1 MTKWMMSASDSVFHN
16 RSFVLFW
23 VSRVCASIAVQM
35 QSLAVGWQIYNL
47 TDSAFDLG
55 LVGLMQFLPLVSLML
70 VAGQVADRYN
80 RQTIVQ
86 LSLAVTGV
94 SVAVLAIATA
104 TGWINRDV
112 ILVTILI
119 FGAARAFQT
128 PTTAA
133 LLPTLVPTALL
144 ARAVAA
150 SSSTNQIAIIA
161 GPAIG
166 GLLYAVSPPLV
177 YALSAALFLLAS
189 LLLWPIR
196 VVRQPPRRE
205 PVTFG
210 LVFAG
215 IVYIWRNPIIL
226 GAISLDLFAVL
237 LGGATALLPI
247 FARDIFGTGP
257 VGLGLLQM
265 SPALGALAMSI
276 PLSRWPMRG
285 RVGPTLFAT
294 VACFGCATI
303 VFGLSRSFALTMVA
317 LAAYGAADIVSVVIR
332 DTLIQVGT
340 PDLMRGRVSA
350 VHSLFVGTSNQLG
363 QFRAG
368 LTAAWFGAIPA
379 VLIGGVATLLVVL
392 AGLRMFPALAS
403 IKSVEGIS
411 PPAPAPE

>member
-94 SVAVLAIATA
+94 SVAVLAIGTA

>member
-1 MTKWMMSASDSVFHN
+1 MMSASDSVFHN

-86 LSLAVTGV
+86 LSLAVTGA
-94 SVAVLAIATA
+94 SVAVLAISTA

-189 LLLWPIR
+189 LLLWPIK

-205 PVTFG
+205 RVTFG

-285 RVGPTLFAT
+285 RVGPTLFAA

-379 VLIGGVATLLVVL
+379 VLIGGGATLLVVL
-392 AGLRMFPALAS
+392 AGMRLFPALAG

-411 PPAPAPE
+411 PPAPE

>member
-1 MTKWMMSASDSVFHN
+1 LSDPPSIFQN

-35 QSLAVGWQIYNL
+35 QALAVGWQIYNL
-47 TDSAFDLG
+47 TDSPFDLG

-70 VAGQVADRYN
+70 VAGQVADRYD
-80 RQTIVQ
+80 RKLIVQ
-86 LSLAVTGV
+86 VSLAVTGA
-94 SVAVLAIATA
+94 SVAVLALGTA
-104 TGWINRDV
+104 AGWINRDV

-119 FGAARAFQT
+119 FGSARAFQT

-133 LLPTLVPTALL
+133 LLPALVPAPLL
-144 ARAVAA
+144 SRAVAA

-161 GPAIG
+161 GPALG
-166 GLLYAVSPPLV
+166 GVLYAVSPPLV
-177 YALSAALFLLAS
+177 YALSAALFLAAS
-189 LLLWPIR
+189 LLLWPIKI
-196 VVRQPPRRE
+196 VREPPRRA
-205 PVTFG
+205 PVSFE

-215 IVYIWRNPIIL
+215 IVYIWRNPIIR

-257 VGLGLLQM
+257 IELGLLQM

-294 VACFGCATI
+294 LACFGCATI
-303 VFGLSRSFALTMVA
+303 VFGLSRSFALTMAA
-317 LAAYGAADIVSVVIR
+317 LAVYGASDMVSVVIR

-350 VHSLFVGTSNQLG
+350 VHSLFIGTSNQLG

-368 LTAAWFGAIPA
+368 LTADWFGAVAA
-379 VLIGGVATLLVVL
+379 VVIGGGATLAVVL
-392 AGLRMFPALAS
+392 AGLRVFPELAG
-403 IKSVEGIS
+403 IRSVEGLSATS
-411 PPAPAPE
+411 PQPE